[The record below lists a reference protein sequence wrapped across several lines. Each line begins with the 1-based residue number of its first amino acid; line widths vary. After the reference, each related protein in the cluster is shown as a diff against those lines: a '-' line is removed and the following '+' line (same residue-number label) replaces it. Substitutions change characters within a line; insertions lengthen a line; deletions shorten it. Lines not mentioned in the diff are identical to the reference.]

1 MPVGAFSMSIVS
13 GAIIVFLTV
22 VTYGLPFFIVWLWI
36 RKLSNSEE
44 HTPAAWRRISLWV
57 GLSAC
62 TVAVGAF
69 WLGLFTNPHAYPQE
83 DIHFRRFLMFDK
95 VVTALGIGGALAGE
109 GKGRWLVVLC
119 GLGVGASWL
128 WFAVL
133 Q

>member
-1 MPVGAFSMSIVS
+1 MSIVS
-13 GAIIVFLTV
+13 GVIIVFLTV

-36 RKLSNSEE
+36 RKLTNSEAD
-44 HTPAAWRRISLWV
+44 TPAVWRRISLWV

-69 WLGLFTNPHAYPQE
+69 WLGLFTNPHAYPLE
-83 DIHFRRFLMFDK
+83 DIHFRRFSMFDK
-95 VVTALGIGGALAGE
+95 AAVALGIGCALAGK
-109 GKGRWLVVLC
+109 GKGRWWVMVS
-119 GLGVGASWL
+119 GFGVGASWL